1 METGR
6 KIMSKAAVSIKARL
20 DPGIFLV
27 TLLCLTP
34 IVATVI
40 WTIFPSISS
49 AVAIAKLSGHQF
61 ELAATAGDLEAQTIK
76 RQIQRHFLDYS
87 VYIPT
92 EDIVIFQDGESKN
105 TRLETLMTK
114 ACGRGSMF
122 VWVPFKIALPFY
134 GEKVIEWCWKPKL
147 QVQK

>member
-1 METGR
+1 MKKSAPKPKG
-6 KIMSKAAVSIKARL
+6 RL
-20 DPGIFLV
+20 DVGIFLV
-27 TLLCLTP
+27 SLFCLAP
-34 IVATVI
+34 IVATII
-40 WTIFPSISS
+40 WTVFPSLSA
-49 AVAIAKLSGHQF
+49 AVAIAKLSREPVQLSDPAGV
-61 ELAATAGDLEAQTIK
+61 EETLAIK

-114 ACGRGSMF
+114 ACGRGSLF

-134 GEKVIEWCWKPKL
+134 GEKVFEWCWKPKL
-147 QVQK
+147 QVLK